1 MKNLPVND
9 LRRQT
14 AALRG
19 EIAAAV
25 GRVVASGWYILGQEG
40 VSFER
45 EFANYCGAAECVGV
59 ANGTDALELSFRAIE
74 IGPGRR
80 VATVA
85 NAGGYVTAALNVV
98 GATPIYADVD
108 PDSQLMDLAGLEA
121 LTSSGQIDA
130 VVITHLFGRLHD
142 MDAVLAIARGAG
154 IPIIE
159 DCAQGHGARRG
170 AAAAAAGSFGD
181 LACFSFYPTKNLG
194 ALGDAGAIT
203 TNDPALAERLR
214 RLRQYGWDG
223 KYQVRQKGGRNSRL
237 DEIQAA
243 VLRAKLPYLDGWN
256 ARRRDIAKRFSIG
269 IEHPRVKCP
278 HVLGEDHVAHL
289 YVIASQDRDAL
300 RKHLAEAGI
309 QCEIHYPVPDH
320 LQPALKQHSA
330 EPRLP
335 VTESL
340 AQQVLTLPCFPE
352 LTDAE
357 VDYIVERVNAW
368 R

>member
-14 AALRG
+14 AALKD

-25 GRVVASGWYILGQEG
+25 ERVVGSGWYILGQEG
-40 VSFER
+40 VTFER
-45 EFANYCGAAECVGV
+45 EFANYCGTAECVGV
-59 ANGTDALELSFRAIE
+59 ANGTDALELSFRALE
-74 IGPGRR
+74 IGPGTR

-85 NAGGYVTAALNVV
+85 NAGGYVTAALNLV

-108 PDSQLMDLAGLEA
+108 PDNQLMDLAKLEA

-142 MDAVLAIARGAG
+142 MDAVLAMARGAG

-159 DCAQGHGARRG
+159 DCAQAHGARRG
-170 AAAAAAGSFGD
+170 DGAAGSFGN

-203 TNDPALAERLR
+203 TNDPALADRLR
-214 RLRQYGWDG
+214 RLRQYGWEG

-243 VLRAKLPYLDGWN
+243 VLRAKLPYLEGWN
-256 ARRRDIAKRFSIG
+256 ARRRDIATRFSTAIM
-269 IEHPRVKCP
+269 HPRVKCP
-278 HVLGEDHVAHL
+278 HVSGEDHVAHL
-289 YVIASQDRDAL
+289 YVIACEDRDAL

-330 EPRLP
+330 ELRLP
-335 VTESL
+335 VSESL

-357 VDYIVERVNAW
+357 VDDIVERVNAW